1 MLLCGAGWHP
11 PLAGPTDATVGR
23 FAFVHSCASPGA
35 CAPSADGEPSTAD
48 SPQAVPFQSFISE
61 LNRYAVRRQ
70 RRHSCLPARCAI
82 AGGGLMTR
90 PVGVGQ
96 VGNLRTDCQSV
107 PPGAS
112 PAGCRHVET
121 PPNLSLA
128 TPPIREAWPSF
139 CAIIMPMRAAQPTKR
154 RMVRLAPKHFQGD
167 LINTQKAIAP
177 PNPISPFPCRQR
189 QALPDAV
196 WGPETPGTFH
206 PFHPCTAV

>member
-1 MLLCGAGWHP
+1 VGQTIVFCRLSCCCG
-11 PLAGPTDATVGR
+11 LARARQTTKTMVCPTLDCRNLVQPKFHDIRKLG
-23 FAFVHSCASPGA
+23 
-35 CAPSADGEPSTAD
+35 
-48 SPQAVPFQSFISE
+48 E

-107 PPGAS
+107 PAGAS

-177 PNPISPFPCRQR
+177 PNPISP
-189 QALPDAV
+189 LPV
-196 WGPETPGTFH
+196 PPTPGSPRRRLGTRDPRDIPSLSPLH
-206 PFHPCTAV
+206 RGLVH